1 MLINQ
6 IYKAMLSCPVAGQKK
21 KTTTTNHPITGT
33 RKPLVAKLKLVPG
46 KEGDDQRE
54 RERET
59 QGEKE
64 S

>member
-1 MLINQ
+1 M
-6 IYKAMLSCPVAGQKK
+6 SCPVAGQKK
-21 KTTTTNHPITGT
+21 KTTPTNHLINGT

-59 QGEKE
+59 QVEKE